1 MTASEILVS
10 VVVPIYNQADTIEET
25 LRSALNQTHKNIE
38 VIVVDDGSEADI
50 KTIIDKLEDKRI
62 SFYRLTHK
70 NANVARNYGIQRSK
84 GKYIAMLDA
93 DDIWKPEHLADSLVA
108 MKESAADGVY
118 GSLILKDADTEE
130 ENIVMASKPNRGET
144 MLNYL
149 LRNGYGAQTSTL
161 VLSAESVKDILW
173 NPELN
178 RHQDYDFVVRFSKK
192 YKLAVKKKPTTFY
205 ILRSRSHEMDF
216 HSCIK
221 FIKANENDIEPI
233 NYYNY
238 NSGMLR
244 LALRLNAKPDIIKH
258 YRREATY
265 YRELLPYIQYIQIC
279 RPANKFERLV
289 YKWRYLYYILRIK
302 VEL

>member
-1 MTASEILVS
+1 MIANESLIS
-10 VVVPIYNQADTIEET
+10 VVIPVYNQADTIKET
-25 LRSALNQTHKNIE
+25 LVSVLNQTHTNTEI
-38 VIVVDDGSEADI
+38 IVVDDGSEADI

-62 SFYRLTHK
+62 SFHRLPHK
-70 NANVARNYGIQRSK
+70 NANVARNYGIQKSK
-84 GKYIAMLDA
+84 GEYIAMLDA
-93 DDIWKPEHLADSLVA
+93 DDIWKPDHLADSLVA

-118 GSLILKDADTEE
+118 GSLILRDAYTKE
-130 ENIVMASKPNRGET
+130 ENVIMASEPNRGES

-192 YKLAVKKKPTTFY
+192 YRFAVKKKPTTFY
-205 ILRSRSHEMDF
+205 ILRSKSYGIDF
-216 HSCIK
+216 YSCIK
-221 FIKANENDIEPI
+221 FIKDNENDIEPI

-244 LALRLNAKPDIIKH
+244 LALSLNAKPGIIKY
-258 YRREATY
+258 YRKETTY
-265 YRELLPYIQYIQIC
+265 YRELLPYTQYIQIC
-279 RPANKFERLV
+279 RPANKFERFI